1 MGAIRHRG
9 FPLAPFPLLPL
20 APPSCLL
27 LAVGSWRSL
36 LSRRGRAAA
45 TDWHAKGFP
54 FAVESHP
61 SSGRGRHF
69 GLPLEP
75 SHYFFFLSQGPV
87 EGFPRHCPS
96 PSHALSDERIGA
108 AIGQRQRLLGQS
120 EDLPCR
126 ITRGD
131 SPSRRPSIWQPLQ
144 NRRWGFSLC
153 ISTCASTATRRW
165 LCPGSATAPTRNPM
179 RGRCAVLASSPSWA
193 SSASPRTK
201 SYRRPI
207 VLS

>member
-1 MGAIRHRG
+1 MLRQTGTRKGSRLQSKAIHPVDVDG
-9 FPLAPFPLLPL
+9 IL
-20 APPSCLL
+20 
-27 LAVGSWRSL
+27 GSRS
-36 LSRRGRAAA
+36 SRL
-45 TDWHAKGFP
+45 TI
-54 FAVESHP
+54 
-61 SSGRGRHF
+61 
-69 GLPLEP
+69 
-75 SHYFFFLSQGPV
+75 FFFYQGPV

-96 PSHALSDERIGA
+96 PSHASSDERIGA

-144 NRRWGFSLC
+144 NRRWGFPLC
-153 ISTCASTATRRW
+153 ISTCVSTATRRW

-179 RGRCAVLASSPSWA
+179 RGQCAVLASSPSWA

>member
-1 MGAIRHRG
+1 MAVPSEPARTGCCDR
-9 FPLAPFPLLPL
+9 LARERVPVCSRKPSIQWTWTAFW
-20 APPSCLL
+20 APAR
-27 LAVGSWRSL
+27 AVSL
-36 LSRRGRAAA
+36 
-45 TDWHAKGFP
+45 
-54 FAVESHP
+54 
-61 SSGRGRHF
+61 
-69 GLPLEP
+69 
-75 SHYFFFLSQGPV
+75 FFLLSQGPV